1 MWQVHICTKALT
13 SLALRNLIF
22 EDKAFVFTE
31 NILKQKK
38 LKQSSPWVSLP
49 LLAGAL
55 QALPPRN
62 KSKVLVGS
70 LPAKI
75 RCHRSSPIHR
85 GCTTWWR
92 GAAELPQRG

>member
-1 MWQVHICTKALT
+1 MAGTYLHKGPNSTCP
-13 SLALRNLIF
+13 NLIF

-38 LKQSSPWVSLP
+38 LKQSSPWVSPP
-49 LLAGAL
+49 LLAGVL

-62 KSKVLVGS
+62 KSKVLAGS

-75 RCHRSSPIHR
+75 R
-85 GCTTWWR
+85 
-92 GAAELPQRG
+92 